1 MRRRRAVLAV
11 AGVAVLT
18 IAYAV
23 LAATVFAPANTHGA
37 RVRTISF
44 RSHAVDGDQA
54 VGVVIP
60 SRAGSRGNRSLLV
73 FLHGRNE
80 TVDTYTSD
88 EAFFEALADLG
99 AKAPIVAFPEGSADS
114 YWHNRGS
121 GDWDDLVI
129 DEVIPIVAR
138 RFGADPHRVAIG
150 GISMGGFG
158 AYDLAL
164 HNPGRF
170 CAAGGHSPAL
180 WLEAGA
186 TAPGAFDDA
195 EDFESNDVIAAVRRD
210 PSAFGA
216 IPVWNDAGTEDP
228 FGISDTAFNEALA
241 VGGANLTAHTWPGGH
256 ELSYWD
262 HHWGAYL
269 HFYASA
275 LAECK

>member
-1 MRRRRAVLAV
+1 MRRRRAALVIG
-11 AGVAVLT
+11 GVALIS
-18 IAYAV
+18 IAYAT

-37 RVRTISF
+37 RVKKITF
-44 RSHAVDGDQA
+44 HSHAVDGDQT

-60 SRAGSRGNRSLLV
+60 SRVGNRGNRSLLV

-88 EAFFEALADLG
+88 EAFFEGLADLG
-99 AKAPIVAFPEGSADS
+99 AKAPIVAFPEGNPDS

-121 GDWDDLVI
+121 GDWASLVI

-138 RFGADPHRVAIG
+138 RFGTDLHRVAIG
-150 GISMGGFG
+150 GVSMGGFG

-195 EDFESNDVIAAVRRD
+195 EDFERNDVIGAIRRD
-210 PSAFGA
+210 PGAFGA
-216 IPVWNDAGTEDP
+216 TPVWNDAGTEDP
-228 FGISDTAFNEALA
+228 FGISDAAFNDALA
-241 VGGANLTAHTWPGGH
+241 DGDANLTAHNWPGGH
-256 ELSYWD
+256 ERAYWD
-262 HHWGAYL
+262 NHWGAYL
-269 HFYASA
+269 HFYSGA
-275 LAECK
+275 LAECE